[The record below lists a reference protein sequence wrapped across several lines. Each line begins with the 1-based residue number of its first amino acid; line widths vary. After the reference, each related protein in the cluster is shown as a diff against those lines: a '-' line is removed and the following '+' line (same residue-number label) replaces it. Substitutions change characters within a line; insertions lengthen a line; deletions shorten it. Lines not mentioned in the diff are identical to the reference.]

1 MNTKNL
7 IIIGILIVGVYM
19 IFFNKK
25 SEKLP
30 ENAETK
36 SKSKK
41 SGCGCS
47 GNKQAPQVAP
57 EL

>member
-1 MNTKNL
+1 M
-7 IIIGILIVGVYM
+7 IGVYM

-30 ENAETK
+30 ENADTNQTP
-36 SKSKK
+36 KSKK
-41 SGCGCS
+41 GGCGCN
-47 GNKQAPQVAP
+47 GNKQKPQVAP